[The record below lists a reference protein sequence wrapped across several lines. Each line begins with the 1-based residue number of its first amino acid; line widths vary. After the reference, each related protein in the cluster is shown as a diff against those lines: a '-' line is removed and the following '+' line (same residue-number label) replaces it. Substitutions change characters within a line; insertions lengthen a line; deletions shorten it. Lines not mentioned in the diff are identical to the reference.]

1 MHIGN
6 YLGLVHSSEKDLAKA
21 FKLVATHHMAEPD
34 IFQTCMK
41 MSQWSE
47 NHVVNLQQFVERYSE
62 EKNSEPDKL
71 TRMLFDKPRKGSL
84 GLLRDLH
91 DLWLLANEVQ
101 LCWIVILQAAQ
112 ALRDIELE
120 LACQKLDKQ
129 TSQQLEWLLTRIKQ
143 AAPQSL
149 VVAE

>member
-71 TRMLFDKPRKGSL
+71 TRTLFDKPRKGSL